1 MYISK
6 CRAYKNQVDAV
17 YGSKQ
22 SSQMVGEF
30 ISYQDYY
37 MEIDKQLVEIVDKN
51 KFFKPE
57 FDLRK
62 AFR

>member
-1 MYISK
+1 
-6 CRAYKNQVDAV
+6 
-17 YGSKQ
+17 
-22 SSQMVGEF
+22 MVGEF

-62 AFR
+62 ALDTFKNDLSYFLL